1 MKVRLQQMNPK
12 RNTVSAKQTSE
23 RKETFTVF
31 SCHLTFQGSFLI
43 MLVADKPTTIH
54 EEYFC

>member
-1 MKVRLQQMNPK
+1 MKFQQMNPK

-43 MLVADKPTTIH
+43 MLVADKPTTMH
-54 EEYFC
+54 DEYFC